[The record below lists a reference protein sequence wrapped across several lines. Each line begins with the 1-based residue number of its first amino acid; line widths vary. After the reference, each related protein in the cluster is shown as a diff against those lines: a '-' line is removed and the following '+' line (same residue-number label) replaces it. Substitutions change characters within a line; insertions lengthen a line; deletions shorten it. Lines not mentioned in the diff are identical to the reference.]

1 MGLHGCWEQV
11 LRVRH
16 NHLCVCSSSHNQ
28 TQVRA
33 EPGVGGAGQRPGSLG
48 SVLTGRSF
56 LSRPSGPQSL
66 ACEDAVLAKPAAPV
80 ASAAFAHADDLLSSL
95 SALLPPC
102 LGPVRFHGEEGDSHR
117 LVPNPE
123 HPARVA
129 GRDHFCCP
137 SAPPR
142 SAPRVKGQPPP
153 STPGPERMRTR
164 AQPGPFLSSV
174 FATEEEAK
182 VLGLC
187 SRSKLRLRLEWER
200 GRSPSQPLAGGAH
213 GTKAHLPQGRGSN

>member
-1 MGLHGCWEQV
+1 MVAGNRYSEFATTTSASG
-11 LRVRH
+11 
-16 NHLCVCSSSHNQ
+16 SSHNQ

-33 EPGVGGAGQRPGSLG
+33 EPAVGGAGQKAPGSLG

-80 ASAAFAHADDLLSSL
+80 ASAAFAHTDDLLSSF
-95 SALLPPC
+95 SALLPPAS
-102 LGPVRFHGEEGDSHR
+102 GPARTTERRVTATVWYRT
-117 LVPNPE
+117 PE

-129 GRDHFCCP
+129 GRTYFCCP

-142 SAPRVKGQPPP
+142 SAPRVGAAPS

-187 SRSKLRLRLEWER
+187 F
-200 GRSPSQPLAGGAH
+200 
-213 GTKAHLPQGRGSN
+213 